1 MKINYELT
9 DTFGGQSNYAW
20 VKRASVDA
28 PDNLTDL
35 AIVRRAKKWAELN
48 GMACTVYSNY
58 GDGFAIYPRHA
69 CVVLFVTFEE

>member
-1 MKINYELT
+1 MKIKYELT
-9 DTFGGQSNYAW
+9 DTFGGESNYGW

-48 GMACTVYSNY
+48 GMASRVESY
-58 GDGFAIYPRHA
+58 GDSIAIYPRHA
-69 CVVLFVTFEE
+69 CVVLFVTFGE